1 MLAKLGPPEDEDYY
15 PFTQIQGFWQVDARS
30 VQIGLMTASNLLD
43 DNRRSGVNEEL
54 VNMVYNEQF
63 NSISLIAMDNVAVNG
78 NAMFSV
84 LRNACGQSSSYNDDE
99 ILPCGANLVRPNM
112 QTNHKLPVFW
122 NIVLFVVYGSLIVMV
137 SVMLLQAFRLR
148 NQGPQVS
155 YSAFLFPTCHDS
167 KLVTTGSPIDLQRA
181 SCVKWFAF
189 CKYVPPY
196 LA

>member
-1 MLAKLGPPEDEDYY
+1 
-15 PFTQIQGFWQVDARS
+15 
-30 VQIGLMTASNLLD
+30 
-43 DNRRSGVNEEL
+43 
-54 VNMVYNEQF
+54 MVYNEQF

-155 YSAFLFPTCHDS
+155 CSAFLFPTCHI
-167 KLVTTGSPIDLQRA
+167 LN
-181 SCVKWFAF
+181 
-189 CKYVPPY
+189 
-196 LA
+196 